1 MIKYNNNTNY
11 NHSHSHNHSHSYNN
25 NTTTIMNKIN
35 ILYTRDVI
43 TSGLLY
49 KG

>member
-11 NHSHSHNHSHSYNN
+11 NHSHSYNN
-25 NTTTIMNKIN
+25 NTTTIMDKIN

>member
-1 MIKYNNNTNY
+1 MIKYTDNY
-11 NHSHSHNHSHSYNN
+11 NHNHSYNYN
-25 NTTTIMNKIN
+25 RITVMTNSN

-43 TSGLLY
+43 TSELLY

>member
-1 MIKYNNNTNY
+1 MIMYNTNT
-11 NHSHSHNHSHSYNN
+11 
-25 NTTTIMNKIN
+25 NTNTITIMTNSN